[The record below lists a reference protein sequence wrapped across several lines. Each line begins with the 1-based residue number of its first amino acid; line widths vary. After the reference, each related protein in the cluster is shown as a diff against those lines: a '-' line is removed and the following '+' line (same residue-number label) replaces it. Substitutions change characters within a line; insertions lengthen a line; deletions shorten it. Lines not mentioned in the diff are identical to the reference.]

1 SGALK
6 VARGA
11 TVNALSGANIVLA
24 TTGQTTINSGV
35 IEVENGATLTLGGT
49 VSNTGTLFT
58 DGILNFAGVVKGGA
72 SLIAN
77 GVIDIQRA
85 SSENVA
91 FQSGGTGGLELAV
104 ASAYTGKV
112 SGFGSNSSQ
121 FIDLSNI
128 NSVGATVSYN
138 SMTSSSGV
146 LRVTS
151 GGHTVASINMVG
163 QYTTADF
170 HPGSDSSGHLQITDP
185 PVVEQQRGNAPAT
198 IAADTVLEVKVP
210 DAGKVTFE
218 APTGMLWLD
227 HPGTFTGVVAGFEG
241 QDVIDLPS
249 IAFNAHTTLGYEENN
264 NHTGETLTISD
275 GAQMAKIA
283 LLGQYIA
290 GSFVSAADGHGG
302 TLVS

>member
-1 SGALK
+1 
-6 VARGA
+6 
-11 TVNALSGANIVLA
+11 
-24 TTGQTTINSGV
+24 
-35 IEVENGATLTLGGT
+35 
-49 VSNTGTLFT
+49 
-58 DGILNFAGVVKGGA
+58 
-72 SLIAN
+72 LIAN

-121 FIDLSNI
+121 FMGLTNI
-128 NSVGATVSYN
+128 SSAGATVSYVP
-138 SMTSSSGV
+138 TSNDSGV
-146 LRVTS
+146 LKVTS
-151 GGHTVASINMVG
+151 GGQTVASINMVG

-170 HPGSDSSGHLQITDP
+170 HPGSDSGGHLQITDP
-185 PVVEQQRGNAPAT
+185 SVVEQQRGNAPAM

-227 HPGTFTGVVAGFEG
+227 HPGTFTGMVAGFEG

-249 IAFNAHTTLGYEENN
+249 IAFNAHTTLGYSDNSSD
-264 NHTGETLTISD
+264 TAGTLSVND
-275 GAQMAKIA
+275 GAFAAKVA
-283 LLGQYIA
+283 LLGNYIA
-290 GSFVSAADGHGG
+290 ASFVATADGHGG
-302 TLVS
+302 TLITEATQLEQQSALTKPHA